1 MMIRSFVHKYV
12 LFWKCL
18 PLILFDDKSFFML
31 RDRDGSQKIPS
42 RKKSPDYRGS
52 MVSESGWKNNGH
64 FFNSFTAA
72 TVNEMV

>member
-1 MMIRSFVHKYV
+1 MMIRSFVHKYL

-18 PLILFDDKSFFML
+18 SLMLFVDKSFFML

-64 FFNSFTAA
+64 FFLSFTAA

>member
-1 MMIRSFVHKYV
+1 MLFV
-12 LFWKCL
+12 
-18 PLILFDDKSFFML
+18 DKSFFML

-42 RKKSPDYRGS
+42 RKKSQDFWGS

-64 FFNSFTAA
+64 SFNSFTAA